1 MRYDSCWQC
10 YPGRKL
16 KENNIIFT
24 PFLTEWGF
32 FIRMKNIQE
41 LYQLF
46 LSSPKISTDTRGDVK
61 GSVFFALSGEKFDGN
76 RFAREAINKGAELAV
91 VDDETCCENQNQ
103 YFLVE
108 NVLEALQ
115 NLALFHR
122 ESLKATVIGVTGS
135 NGKTTTKELIYRVLE
150 MEKMVIAT
158 QGNLN
163 NHIGV
168 PLTLLR
174 MNNKTQ
180 VAVVEMG
187 ANHPGEIAR
196 LCELARPNIGIIT
209 NIGKAHLEGM
219 GSYEGVINAKNE
231 LYSYI
236 RTNNGTAI
244 VNADDM
250 LLMKLSEGMH
260 RLTYGSGSNEV
271 KGSLQLE
278 VPWIKLSAT
287 YHNEAAIQISSH
299 LYGRYNFPNIMAAIA
314 FGHYFKIKNK
324 NIVKAIEKYV
334 PENSRSQE
342 IDTEHIHLFL
352 DAYNANPVSMSEALH
367 SFKSYADNNSWL
379 ILGDMFELGLVSRE
393 EHQLIIEL
401 IGRLGFTKVILIGE
415 HFYSLKS
422 DRYLFFETTSEVII
436 YLSQNPIAH
445 ANVLVKG
452 SRGMRLEQLITV
464 L

>member
-1 MRYDSCWQC
+1 
-10 YPGRKL
+10 
-16 KENNIIFT
+16 
-24 PFLTEWGF
+24 
-32 FIRMKNIQE
+32 MKNIQE

-209 NIGKAHLEGM
+209 
-219 GSYEGVINAKNE
+219 
-231 LYSYI
+231 
-236 RTNNGTAI
+236 
-244 VNADDM
+244 
-250 LLMKLSEGMH
+250 
-260 RLTYGSGSNEV
+260 
-271 KGSLQLE
+271 
-278 VPWIKLSAT
+278 
-287 YHNEAAIQISSH
+287 
-299 LYGRYNFPNIMAAIA
+299 
-314 FGHYFKIKNK
+314 
-324 NIVKAIEKYV
+324 
-334 PENSRSQE
+334 
-342 IDTEHIHLFL
+342 
-352 DAYNANPVSMSEALH
+352 
-367 SFKSYADNNSWL
+367 
-379 ILGDMFELGLVSRE
+379 
-393 EHQLIIEL
+393 
-401 IGRLGFTKVILIGE
+401 
-415 HFYSLKS
+415 
-422 DRYLFFETTSEVII
+422 
-436 YLSQNPIAH
+436 
-445 ANVLVKG
+445 
-452 SRGMRLEQLITV
+452 
-464 L
+464 

>member
-287 YHNEAAIQISSH
+287 YTTRRPSRFYPTCMAGIISPISWRPLRSGTILRLRIKILSKRLRNTCLKTAVH
-299 LYGRYNFPNIMAAIA
+299 RKSIPN
-314 FGHYFKIKNK
+314 KI
-324 NIVKAIEKYV
+324 
-334 PENSRSQE
+334 
-342 IDTEHIHLFL
+342 TCF
-352 DAYNANPVSMSEALH
+352 
-367 SFKSYADNNSWL
+367 
-379 ILGDMFELGLVSRE
+379 
-393 EHQLIIEL
+393 
-401 IGRLGFTKVILIGE
+401 
-415 HFYSLKS
+415 
-422 DRYLFFETTSEVII
+422 
-436 YLSQNPIAH
+436 
-445 ANVLVKG
+445 
-452 SRGMRLEQLITV
+452 
-464 L
+464 